1 MSANS
6 LLCADIIAAT
16 LHAYGVRHAFGIPGN
31 DVLELIRACEEHNIR
46 FTLAKSEP
54 AAAFMADA
62 VYQVSGQPAVLIT
75 ALGPGVANA
84 VSGIAGALMERS
96 AVIVLGGEM
105 PSNRQDVYNHQVF
118 DHCALLQ
125 PVTKYAA
132 ELNPQRAGQQVAK
145 ALDIALSYPPGP
157 VYLNC
162 PADASRQ
169 PADKTPAFR
178 PGLAQGGQ
186 LSSENILQLEQR
198 LAAAQRPL
206 ALIGRGALYDSV
218 AGPLQ
223 NFIERWDMPFLATYK
238 AKGIVSD
245 YAPQCLGSMGLSPVI
260 DTLNSKLIKQA
271 DCLALIGFDPI
282 ELRDAW
288 LDAWPEDK
296 PCLSL
301 DWGLLNHRI
310 FPVGEQYFGEL
321 PVLLEQ
327 LTPATSTP
335 SRWPELDLAQHR
347 TQIQYL
353 TRAREPSANPSANP
367 SAGPSA
373 SISPAALF
381 HTIDRKIES
390 DWLLTIDVGAHRI
403 LANHIIRCHQP
414 GQLIQ
419 SNGLGCMGYAIP
431 AAIGAHL
438 AEPDKPIVAL
448 LGDGCALMS
457 LGELALAAELDA
469 PIIIIVLNDNRLA
482 LIDLKQ
488 NKLQM
493 ERRAVEFRS
502 PRFDQL
508 AEGFGAVGVAA
519 DTLADFTAALEQ
531 ALATRQL
538 TIIDAKID
546 PAEYWEQM

>member
-1 MSANS
+1 MSETKP

-16 LHAYGVRHAFGIPGN
+16 LHAYGVRQAFGIPGN

-62 VYQVSGQPAVLIT
+62 VYQVSGQPAALIA

-105 PSNRQDVYNHQVF
+105 PANRQSIYNHQVF
-118 DHCALLQ
+118 DHCALMQ

-132 ELNPQRAGQQVAK
+132 EFNPQRAGQQVAK

-169 PADKTPAFR
+169 SADAVPAFR
-178 PGLAQGGQ
+178 PDSVQYGQ
-186 LSSENILQLEQR
+186 LSPPTAQQLERR
-198 LAAAQRPL
+198 LATAQRPL
-206 ALIGRGALYDSV
+206 ALIGRGALHESV
-218 AGPLQ
+218 SAPLQ
-223 NFIERWDMPFLATYK
+223 AFIERWDMPFLASYK

-245 YAPQCLGSMGLSPVI
+245 YAEQCQGSAGLSPVI
-260 DTLNSKLIKQA
+260 DTLNFKLIEQA
-271 DCLALIGFDPI
+271 DHLVLIGFDPI

-288 LDAWPEDK
+288 LDAWPQDK

-301 DWGLLNHRI
+301 DWGPLNHRLY
-310 FPVGEQYFGEL
+310 PVGEQYFGDL

-327 LTPATSTP
+327 LTPADPIP
-335 SRWPELDLAQHR
+335 SRWPEHDLAQIQ

-353 TRAREPSANPSANP
+353 TRPREPAT
-367 SAGPSA
+367 G
-373 SISPAALF
+373 ISPAALF
-381 HTIDRKIES
+381 HRVSTRLQD
-390 DWLLTIDVGAHRI
+390 DWLLTVDVGAHRI
-403 LANHIIRCHQP
+403 LANHVIRCRQP
-414 GQLIQ
+414 GQLLQ

-438 AEPDKPIVAL
+438 AAPDKPVIAL

-457 LGELALAAELDA
+457 LGEIALAAELDA
-469 PIIIIVLNDNRLA
+469 PLIIIVLNDDRLA

-493 ERRAVEFRS
+493 ERRAVAFDS
-502 PRFDQL
+502 PRFDTL
-508 AEGFGAVGVAA
+508 AQGFGASGIAV
-519 DTLADFTAALEQ
+519 DTLAGFTAALEQ
-531 ALATRQL
+531 ALSTRQL
-538 TIIDAKID
+538 TIIDAKVD